1 MGTGEKA
8 QLRIDNLLFSGET
21 PLRTVIWSSRALRF
35 MAQSSTSEPDP
46 SKTNLSATEV
56 LRAQPDDSRFEA
68 DFAHLAACLAAQSGG
83 GLSPE
88 LSNELALEIVL
99 NEVVEQA
106 CLTTG
111 ATGAAVALE
120 RDGEMVCR
128 GSSGSTSLP
137 LGTRLESGSGLSGE
151 CMRTRQTQRCDDTWV
166 DPRVD
171 REASQQLGVR
181 SVMVMP
187 LLRGAELVGLFEL
200 FSPLPQA
207 FGERDER
214 TLEALASRILGNLE
228 RAAQPPPPL
237 PQNEPFAVPEIQQI
251 IPENPEN
258 SNPESSIPQNSITQ
272 NAVPAVPEV
281 TPLEHPAQSGFDPVT
296 WALRIAVL
304 VCAVMLGLLLGRHF
318 STPKMV
324 LRSHPVSAPSAGPTS
339 AAASTPGAA
348 SPSGKLA
355 GAAPGQSS
363 TPAPAK
369 RTKRPVAPGS
379 LLVFE
384 NGKEIYRVPPSGN
397 ETGQGR
403 AESSSELGSG
413 VQRAASEEPDKVV
426 DLPPAAAEGSLLHRV
441 EPQYPEDA
449 RQQQIQGAVVLEVQI
464 GGDGAVQSVQ
474 TISGPAELAQAS
486 IDAVKQWRF
495 KPHVVDGRPTPMQ
508 TRITLNFRLPQ

>member
-1 MGTGEKA
+1 
-8 QLRIDNLLFSGET
+8 
-21 PLRTVIWSSRALRF
+21 

-68 DFAHLAACLAAQSGG
+68 DFAHLAACLAAQTGG

-187 LLRGAELVGLFEL
+187 LVRGAELIGLFEL

-214 TLEALASRILGNLE
+214 TLEALAGRILNNLE

-237 PQNEPFAVPEIQQI
+237 LQNEPFAVPEIQQI

-258 SNPESSIPQNSITQ
+258 SIPESSIPQTSIPQNVVSEAPLPENS
-272 NAVPAVPEV
+272 P
-281 TPLEHPAQSGFDPVT
+281 QSGFDFVT

-318 STPKMV
+318 STPKV
-324 LRSHPVSAPSAGPTS
+324 VVRSHPVPPASAGPTS
-339 AAASTPGAA
+339 AAVSPPGAA
-348 SPSGKLA
+348 SPSGKQES
-355 GAAPGQSS
+355 GAPGQTS
-363 TPAPAK
+363 TPTPAK
-369 RTKRPVAPGS
+369 RNKKAIAPGG
-379 LLVFE
+379 LLVFQ
-384 NGKEIYRVPPSGN
+384 NGKEIYRVPPSGS
-397 ETGQGR
+397 ETGQGQ
-403 AESSSELGSG
+403 AESSSPELGSG
-413 VQRAASEEPDKVV
+413 VQRASSAEPDKVV
-426 DLPPAAAEGSLLHRV
+426 DLPPATAEGSLLHRV
-441 EPQYPEDA
+441 EPQYPVEA
-449 RQQQIQGAVVLEVQI
+449 QQQGIQGAVVLEVHI
-464 GGDGAVQSVQ
+464 GADGAVQDVQ
-474 TISGPAELAQAS
+474 VISGPAELTQAS
-486 IDAVKQWRF
+486 INALKQWRF
-495 KPHVVDGRPTPMQ
+495 KPRLVDGRPTPMQ

>member
-1 MGTGEKA
+1 
-8 QLRIDNLLFSGET
+8 
-21 PLRTVIWSSRALRF
+21 

-46 SKTNLSATEV
+46 SKSVVSATEV

-68 DFAHLAACLAAQSGG
+68 DFAHLAACLAAQTGG

-214 TLEALASRILGNLE
+214 TLEALTGRILNNLE
-228 RAAQPPPPL
+228 RAA
-237 PQNEPFAVPEIQQI
+237 
-251 IPENPEN
+251 
-258 SNPESSIPQNSITQ
+258 
-272 NAVPAVPEV
+272 
-281 TPLEHPAQSGFDPVT
+281 
-296 WALRIAVL
+296 
-304 VCAVMLGLLLGRHF
+304 
-318 STPKMV
+318 
-324 LRSHPVSAPSAGPTS
+324 
-339 AAASTPGAA
+339 
-348 SPSGKLA
+348 
-355 GAAPGQSS
+355 
-363 TPAPAK
+363 
-369 RTKRPVAPGS
+369 
-379 LLVFE
+379 
-384 NGKEIYRVPPSGN
+384 
-397 ETGQGR
+397 
-403 AESSSELGSG
+403 
-413 VQRAASEEPDKVV
+413 
-426 DLPPAAAEGSLLHRV
+426 
-441 EPQYPEDA
+441 
-449 RQQQIQGAVVLEVQI
+449 
-464 GGDGAVQSVQ
+464 
-474 TISGPAELAQAS
+474 
-486 IDAVKQWRF
+486 
-495 KPHVVDGRPTPMQ
+495 
-508 TRITLNFRLPQ
+508 

>member
-1 MGTGEKA
+1 
-8 QLRIDNLLFSGET
+8 
-21 PLRTVIWSSRALRF
+21 

-46 SKTNLSATEV
+46 LKSVLSATEV
-56 LRAQPDDSRFEA
+56 LRAQPDESRFEA
-68 DFAHLAACLAAQSGG
+68 DFAQLAACLAAQSGG
-83 GLSPE
+83 GLSRE

-187 LLRGAELVGLFEL
+187 LVRGAELVGLFEL
-200 FSPLPQA
+200 FSPVPHA

-214 TLEALASRILGNLE
+214 TLEALAGRILSNLE

-237 PQNEPFAVPEIQQI
+237 LQNEPFAVPEIQQSV
-251 IPENPEN
+251 PENPEN
-258 SNPESSIPQNSITQ
+258 SISESSIPQSSIPQ
-272 NAVPAVPEV
+272 NTVPEV
-281 TPLEHPAQSGFDPVT
+281 TLPEHPAQSGFDAVT

-318 STPKMV
+318 SMPKV
-324 LRSHPVSAPSAGPTS
+324 VVRSNPVSAPSAGPTS
-339 AAASTPGAA
+339 AAVSPPRAA
-348 SPSGKLA
+348 SPSGKQA
-355 GAAPGQSS
+355 RAAPGQAS
-363 TPAPAK
+363 TPTPPK
-369 RTKRPVAPGS
+369 RNNRPVAPGS

-384 NGKEIYRVPPSGN
+384 NGKEIYRVSPSGN
-397 ETGQGR
+397 ETGQGP
-403 AESSSELGSG
+403 AESSSPELGSG
-413 VQRAASEEPDKVV
+413 VQRASSAEPDKVV
-426 DLPPAAAEGSLLHRV
+426 DLSPAAAEGSLLHRV

-464 GGDGAVQSVQ
+464 GGDGVVQNVQ

-486 IDAVKQWRF
+486 MDAVKQWRF
-495 KPHVVDGRPTPMQ
+495 KPHLVDGRPMPMQ

>member
-1 MGTGEKA
+1 
-8 QLRIDNLLFSGET
+8 
-21 PLRTVIWSSRALRF
+21 
-35 MAQSSTSEPDP
+35 MAQSSRSEADP
-46 SKTNLSATEV
+46 SKTNLTATEV
-56 LRAQPDDSRFEA
+56 LRAQPDDSHFEA
-68 DFAHLAACLAAQSGG
+68 DFAHLAACLAAQTGG

-200 FSPLPQA
+200 FSPVLQA

-214 TLEALASRILGNLE
+214 TLEALASRILNSLE
-228 RAAQPPPPL
+228 RAAQPPSSP
-237 PQNEPFAVPEIQQI
+237 PQNEPFTVPEIQEVI
-251 IPENPEN
+251 SANPEN
-258 SNPESSIPQNSITQ
+258 SIPESSIPQNSILQ
-272 NAVPAVPEV
+272 DVVSEAP
-281 TPLEHPAQSGFDPVT
+281 HPAPQSGFDAVT

-304 VCAVMLGLLLGRHF
+304 VCAVMLGLLLGRYLWR
-318 STPKMV
+318 PKV
-324 LRSHPVSAPSAGPTS
+324 VVRSHPVSAASAGPTS
-339 AAASTPGAA
+339 AAV
-348 SPSGKLA
+348 
-355 GAAPGQSS
+355 S
-363 TPAPAK
+363 TPAAARAK
-369 RTKRPVAPGS
+369 REGAPPGQTSTAASAKRNKKAIAPGS

-384 NGKEIYRVPPSGN
+384 NGKEIYRVPPSEN
-397 ETGQGR
+397 STAQGQ
-403 AESSSELGSG
+403 AESSLAELGSG
-413 VQRAASEEPDKVV
+413 VQRASSEEPDKVV
-426 DLPPAAAEGSLLHRV
+426 DLTPAAAEGSLLHRV
-441 EPQYPEDA
+441 EPQYPEEA
-449 RQQQIQGAVVLEVQI
+449 QQQGIQGAVVLEVHI
-464 GGDGAVQSVQ
+464 GADGAVQDVQ
-474 TISGPAELAQAS
+474 AISGPAELAQAS

-495 KPHVVDGRPTPMQ
+495 KPHLVDGRPMPMQ

>member
-1 MGTGEKA
+1 MGTGKRA
-8 QLRIDNLLFSGET
+8 NQRIDNLLFSGET
-21 PLRTVIWSSRALRF
+21 PLRTVTWPSRALRF

-56 LRAQPDDSRFEA
+56 LRAQPDDGRFEA
-68 DFAHLAACLAAQSGG
+68 DFAHLAACLAAHTGG
-83 GLSPE
+83 GLSRE

-187 LLRGAELVGLFEL
+187 LLRGTELVGLFEL

-214 TLEALASRILGNLE
+214 TLEALAGRILSNLE
-228 RAAQPPPPL
+228 RAAQPPP
-237 PQNEPFAVPEIQQI
+237 PQNEPFAVPEIQEI

-258 SNPESSIPQNSITQ
+258 SIPENSIPQTPILQDVVSE
-272 NAVPAVPEV
+272 APLPAP
-281 TPLEHPAQSGFDPVT
+281 QSGFDPVT
-296 WALRIAVL
+296 SALRIAVL
-304 VCAVMLGLLLGRHF
+304 VCAVMLGLLLGRHLWR
-318 STPKMV
+318 PKV
-324 LRSHPVSAPSAGPTS
+324 VVRSHPVPTASAGPTS
-339 AAASTPGAA
+339 AAASSPAA
-348 SPSGKLA
+348 SSGKRE
-355 GAAPGQSS
+355 GAPPGQTS
-363 TPAPAK
+363 TAVPAK
-369 RTKRPVAPGS
+369 RNKKAIAPGS
-379 LLVFE
+379 LLVFQ
-384 NGKEIYRVPPSGN
+384 NGKEIYRVAPSGN
-397 ETGQGR
+397 STAQDQ
-403 AESSSELGSG
+403 AESSSAELGSG
-413 VQRAASEEPDKVV
+413 VQRASSEEPDKVV

-441 EPQYPEDA
+441 EPQYPEEA
-449 RQQQIQGAVVLEVQI
+449 QQHGIQGAVVLEVHI
-464 GGDGAVQSVQ
+464 GADGAVQDVQ
-474 TISGPAELAQAS
+474 VISGPAELAEAS
-486 IDAVKQWRF
+486 MNAVKQWRF
-495 KPHVVDGRPTPMQ
+495 KPHLVDGRPTPMQ
-508 TRITLNFRLPQ
+508 TRITLNFRVPQ

>member
-1 MGTGEKA
+1 
-8 QLRIDNLLFSGET
+8 
-21 PLRTVIWSSRALRF
+21 

-46 SKTNLSATEV
+46 SKTHLSTTDV
-56 LRAQPDDSRFEA
+56 LRAQLDDSRFEA
-68 DFAHLAACLAAQSGG
+68 DFAELAACLAARSGG
-83 GLSPE
+83 GLSRE

-128 GSSGSTSLP
+128 GSSGSTAPP

-151 CMRTRQTQRCDDTWV
+151 CMRTRQTQRCDDALV

-187 LLRGAELVGLFEL
+187 LVRGAELVGLFEL

-214 TLEALASRILGNLE
+214 TLEALAGRILSNLE

-237 PQNEPFAVPEIQQI
+237 PQNEPFAVVKVPAIV
-251 IPENPEN
+251 PEN
-258 SNPESSIPQNSITQ
+258 SNSSISQSLISKSSNAESLSPESPTPENSTPENPITQ
-272 NAVPAVPEV
+272 NAVPQAAIPEKS
-281 TPLEHPAQSGFDPVT
+281 PHGGFDAVT

-318 STPKMV
+318 ATPKV
-324 LRSHPVSAPSAGPTS
+324 AVRSHPVLTASAGPTS
-339 AAASTPGAA
+339 AAVSAPAA
-348 SPSGKLA
+348 ANPSAKQESN
-355 GAAPGQSS
+355 APGPTS

-369 RTKRPVAPGS
+369 RNKKAIAPGS

-384 NGKEIYRVPPSGN
+384 NGREIYRVPPSGN
-397 ETGQGR
+397 ETGQG
-403 AESSSELGSG
+403 ESSSSELGSG
-413 VQRAASEEPDKVV
+413 VQRASSEEPDKVV

-474 TISGPAELAQAS
+474 TISGPAELAQAA

-495 KPHVVDGRPTPMQ
+495 KPHLVDGRPTPMQ

>member
-1 MGTGEKA
+1 
-8 QLRIDNLLFSGET
+8 
-21 PLRTVIWSSRALRF
+21 

-68 DFAHLAACLAAQSGG
+68 DFAHLAACLAAQTGG

-171 REASQQLGVR
+171 REASQQLGLR

-214 TLEALASRILGNLE
+214 TLEALSGRILNNLE
-228 RAAQPPPPL
+228 RAAQPTPPPQ
-237 PQNEPFAVPEIQQI
+237 QNETFDIPEIQQI
-251 IPENPEN
+251 VPENPET
-258 SNPESSIPQNSITQ
+258 SIPETPILETPLPQNLVSE
-272 NAVPAVPEV
+272 APVPEN
-281 TPLEHPAQSGFDPVT
+281 PPQSGFDFVT

-318 STPKMV
+318 WRPKV
-324 LRSHPVSAPSAGPTS
+324 VVRSHPVSQASAGPTS
-339 AAASTPGAA
+339 AAVRPPAA
-348 SPSGKLA
+348 ANPTGKREVA
-355 GAAPGQSS
+355 VPGQTS
-363 TPAPAK
+363 TATPAK
-369 RTKRPVAPGS
+369 RNKKVIAPGS
-379 LLVFE
+379 LLVFQ
-384 NGKEIYRVPPSGN
+384 NGKEIYRVLPSGN
-397 ETGQGR
+397 STAPGQ
-403 AESSSELGSG
+403 AESSSAELGSG
-413 VQRAASEEPDKVV
+413 VQRASSAEPDKVV

-441 EPQYPEDA
+441 EPHYPEEA
-449 RQQQIQGAVVLEVQI
+449 QQQGIQGAVVLEVHI
-464 GGDGAVQSVQ
+464 GADGAVQDVQ
-474 TISGPAELAQAS
+474 AISGPAELAQAS

-495 KPHVVDGRPTPMQ
+495 KPHLVDGRPTPMQ

>member
-1 MGTGEKA
+1 
-8 QLRIDNLLFSGET
+8 
-21 PLRTVIWSSRALRF
+21 

-46 SKTNLSATEV
+46 SKSVLSATEG

-68 DFAHLAACLAAQSGG
+68 DFVHLAACLAAQTGG
-83 GLSPE
+83 GLSRE

-214 TLEALASRILGNLE
+214 TLEALAGRILSNLE

-251 IPENPEN
+251 VPENPEN
-258 SNPESSIPQNSITQ
+258 WILESSIPQNSVTQ

-281 TPLEHPAQSGFDPVT
+281 TLPEHSAQSGFDAVT

-318 STPKMV
+318 STPKV
-324 LRSHPVSAPSAGPTS
+324 AVRSHPVPPASAGPT
-339 AAASTPGAA
+339 AAAVNPTGAA
-348 SPSGKLA
+348 SPSGKQA
-355 GAAPGQSS
+355 GAAPGQTS
-363 TPAPAK
+363 TPTQAK
-369 RTKRPVAPGS
+369 RNKKAVPPGS

-397 ETGQGR
+397 ETGQGQGDP
-403 AESSSELGSG
+403 SSPELGSG
-413 VQRAASEEPDKVV
+413 VQRASSAEPDKVV
-426 DLPPAAAEGSLLHRV
+426 DLPPAAAEGSLLRRV

-464 GGDGAVQSVQ
+464 GGDGAVQNVQ